1 INAWSEISCMFSA
14 LGVTLLLNW
23 QWLSL
28 HLFHRPDF
36 FTGSSTVIFAKSTL
50 TSTVITTV
58 VWVLV
63 TFLTKPE
70 PDSVLMSFYRKV
82 RPQVTGWRPVAAR
95 APEVAETHDLG
106 RNLWCWVLGTVMTYG
121 ALFGVGKLLLRH
133 YESGIIMVLV
143 SILCAW
149 LMSRELRRGMENV
162 ESAPEVAPAS

>member
-1 INAWSEISCMFSA
+1 
-14 LGVTLLLNW
+14 
-23 QWLSL
+23 
-28 HLFHRPDF
+28 
-36 FTGSSTVIFAKSTL
+36 
-50 TSTVITTV
+50 
-58 VWVLV
+58 
-63 TFLTKPE
+63 
-70 PDSVLMSFYRKV
+70 
-82 RPQVTGWRPVAAR
+82 PVAAR